1 MPDESRLESKAE
13 ENQQPLRTPGL
24 RSGVPEK
31 PWRRQGEGGQGP
43 RALAGFLGGGEGG
56 RTGSLPTSSVL
67 ARVLSR
73 NSVMPD
79 PRALAQLLVWSL
91 GGRWLP
97 QHPDPS
103 SAASQVWKRA
113 LRRLPWTG
121 RCILFPCQQRNCCGS
136 IDGKL
141 MLTGYKQPA
150 TAHLWATVFGILA
163 RPPLCCLRHLP
174 QLERICMSLVRLENV
189 PLEKGF

>member
-1 MPDESRLESKAE
+1 MPDESRWNPKLKEINS
-13 ENQQPLRTPGL
+13 L
-24 RSGVPEK
+24 SGHLAWGPVSRK
-31 PWRRQGEGGQGP
+31 PWRRQGEGGQEPGSYCWLP
-43 RALAGFLGGGEGG
+43 GRWGGG
-56 RTGSLPTSSVL
+56 RTGSFPTYSVL
-67 ARVLSR
+67 SRGVSR

-79 PRALAQLLVWSL
+79 PRALAQLLAWSL

-121 RCILFPCQQRNCCGS
+121 RYTLFPCQQRNCCEC

-141 MLTGYKQPA
+141 MLTGCKRRLQP
-150 TAHLWATVFGILA
+150 TFVFGILA
-163 RPPLCCLRHLP
+163 RPPLC
-174 QLERICMSLVRLENV
+174 RLKASATTGKDLHVISET
-189 PLEKGF
+189 

>member
-1 MPDESRLESKAE
+1 MKAGWNPKLKE
-13 ENQQPLRTPGL
+13 INSL
-24 RSGVPEK
+24 SGHWK

-43 RALAGFLGGGEGG
+43 GGSCWLPGRWGEG

-67 ARVLSR
+67 ARGVSR

-79 PRALAQLLVWSL
+79 PRALAQLLAWSL

-97 QHPDPS
+97 QYPDPS
-103 SAASQVWKRA
+103 SVASQVWKRA

-121 RCILFPCQQRNCCGS
+121 RCTLFPRQQRNCER

-141 MLTGYKQPA
+141 MLTGCKRWLQP
-150 TAHLWATVFGILA
+150 TFVFGILA
-163 RPPLCCLRHLP
+163 WPSLC
-174 QLERICMSLVRLENV
+174 RLKASATTGKDLHVISET
-189 PLEKGF
+189 